1 MAVSGI
7 CTAPSSGSL
16 GLFEF
21 FFFFFFC
28 KKLGLSQ
35 QESVPLLCGHESKS
49 RQLLALQCPLGT
61 FQALAVVLRD
71 ISVSMLTVA
80 AR

>member
-16 GLFEF
+16 GLFE
-21 FFFFFFC
+21 FFFC